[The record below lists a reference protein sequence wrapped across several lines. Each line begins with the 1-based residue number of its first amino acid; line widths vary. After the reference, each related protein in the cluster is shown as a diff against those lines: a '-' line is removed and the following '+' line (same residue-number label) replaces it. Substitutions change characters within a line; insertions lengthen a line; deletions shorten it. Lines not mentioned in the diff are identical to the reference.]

1 MEFEEIKINKEKGET
16 ILTGFDRILMDKF
29 NNIEARLDYEGLIVT
44 TDMIPNNY
52 RVLPKS
58 QIFEIMK
65 ENAIAALDRE
75 ENKKTK

>member
-16 ILTGFDRILMDKF
+16 ILTGFDRLLMDKF